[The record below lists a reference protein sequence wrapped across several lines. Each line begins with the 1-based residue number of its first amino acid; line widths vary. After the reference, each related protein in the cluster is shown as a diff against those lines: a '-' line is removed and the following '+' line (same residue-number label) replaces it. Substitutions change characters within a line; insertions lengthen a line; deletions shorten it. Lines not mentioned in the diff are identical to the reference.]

1 MASFSK
7 NNCVLLMTIFNES
20 EANQQI
26 DSISKWPKEL
36 QDLLLQYHT
45 LFETPK
51 RLPPPKRHDYKI
63 KLTDEGQTV
72 KIRPY
77 KYFAVQKD
85 EIERIVAEMKETG
98 IIQDNHSS
106 FSSLVV
112 LMKKRDE
119 SWRLCVDY
127 WQLNNITVKDKF
139 PIPLVE
145 KLLDELAATRFFSKL
160 DLRSGYH
167 QIRTNEAD
175 IHKTTFR
182 THHDH
187 YEFLVMPFGP
197 TNAPSTFQG

>member
-1 MASFSK
+1 M
-7 NNCVLLMTIFNES
+7 
-20 EANQQI
+20 
-26 DSISKWPKEL
+26 
-36 QDLLLQYHT
+36 LQYHT

-51 RLPPPKRHDYKI
+51 GLPPPKRHDYKI
-63 KLTDEGQTV
+63 KLIDEGQTV

-127 WQLNNITVKDKF
+127 W
-139 PIPLVE
+139 
-145 KLLDELAATRFFSKL
+145 
-160 DLRSGYH
+160 
-167 QIRTNEAD
+167 
-175 IHKTTFR
+175 
-182 THHDH
+182 
-187 YEFLVMPFGP
+187 
-197 TNAPSTFQG
+197 